1 LVLSLGAAAAYGA
14 ASLWF
19 AWDRNGQWVVQDDAR
34 QHVFWMQR
42 FLDPE
47 LFPQDWIADYF
58 QSVAPPVYTGIYWV
72 LSQVGLDPILASKL
86 LPLVLGLV
94 ITWLCYRFT
103 LACLP
108 LPIAGVLASVLL
120 NLSLWSRDDLN
131 SGTPRA
137 LVYPLMLAVM
147 VAWVERRGWG
157 VALGMAGLAGVYP
170 QAGVVALGALALG
183 VVQWRDRR
191 LCWSMD
197 PRDWQLAAWGCGAG
211 LLVLLPYGWRDSP
224 FGPVVTL
231 AEARSLPEF
240 QEDARSPF
248 FYADAGKFW
257 LGGKSSSLLPLKW
270 LRPVWT
276 WAGLLWPIAALPG
289 PRLGGR
295 SLGESLRERL
305 PLLAHGGDRAAAILT
320 RFVLSAVAWYGLAF
334 WVLFRLHLPGRY
346 TVAVLRIAIAVAAG
360 VMLPVLGDAL
370 ARRVRRWRQDPAQRG
385 LAVGGTAAL
394 GAIALLL
401 VVHLGGFPW
410 WRDDFPNRNY
420 TTSALPQVY
429 AFLRQQPKDT
439 LIAVLAPEGDN
450 IPTFAGRSVLA
461 SREYAIPYHRGY
473 YETFRDRLND
483 LLVAQYSRDRTVV
496 QNFIQRYG
504 IDWWVLDL
512 RSFEVDFVAGHEYKY
527 SRWLRQFQPAQAEI
541 VARLERG
548 EQPVVQQAI
557 GQCLVLQEAHIQ
569 ILSAPC
575 IAQRPTDIKSVQS
588 SLSNQFPVQS
598 SLSNQ
603 FPVQSIPRPINSWNP
618 RAEKSP
624 LNLDHSPN
632 PLRGGNRKKSPF

>member
-1 LVLSLGAAAAYGA
+1 MTDWFKRCYVRGWVAPRAGDRLGGLLLSLGAAAAYGG
-14 ASLWF
+14 ASLGL
-19 AWDRNGQWVVQDDAR
+19 AWGRTGEWVVQDDAR

-42 FLDPE
+42 FGDPD

-58 QSVAPPVYTGIYWV
+58 QSVAPPIYTGLYWL
-72 LSQVGLDPILASKL
+72 LSQVGLDPIVASKL
-86 LPLVLGLV
+86 LPPVLGLL
-94 ITWLCYRFT
+94 ITGLCYRFT

-137 LVYPLMLAVM
+137 LVYPLLLGVM
-147 VAWVERRGWG
+147 VAWVERRRWG
-157 VALGMAGLAGVYP
+157 VALGTLGLAGVYP
-170 QAGVVALGALALG
+170 QAGLVALGALALG

-191 LCWSMD
+191 IRWSPD
-197 PRDWQLAAWGCGAG
+197 PCDWQLAAWGWGAG
-211 LLVLLPYGWRDSP
+211 LLLLLPYGWRDSP

-257 LGGKSSSLLPLKW
+257 LGGKSSSLFPLKW

-276 WAGLLWPIAALPG
+276 WAGLLWPIAALLA
-289 PRLGGR
+289 PRWGGR
-295 SLGESLRERL
+295 WLRERL
-305 PLLAHGGDRAAAILT
+305 PLWPQVGDRAAAILT
-320 RFVLSAVAWYGLAF
+320 RFVLSAMAWYGLAF
-334 WVLFRLHLPGRY
+334 LVLFQLHLPGRY
-346 TVAVLRIAIAVAAG
+346 PVAVLRIAIAVAAG
-360 VMLPVLGDAL
+360 VMLPMLLDAL
-370 ARRVRRWRQDPAQRG
+370 AQPVWHWRRDPTRRG
-385 LAVGGTAAL
+385 LAGGGAAAIA
-394 GAIALLL
+394 AIALLL
-401 VVHLGGFPW
+401 MVHLGGFPW

-483 LLVAQYSRDRTVV
+483 LLVAQYSGDRAQV
-496 QNFIQRYG
+496 QEFIERYG
-504 IDWWVLDL
+504 IDWWVLDQ

-527 SRWLRQFQPAQAEI
+527 SRWLRQFQPAQTEI

-548 EQPVVQQAI
+548 EQPVVQRAI
-557 GQCLVLQEAHIQ
+557 ARCLVLQEAHIQ
-569 ILSAPC
+569 ILEATC
-575 IAQRPTDIKSVQS
+575 ITQP
-588 SLSNQFPVQS
+588 
-598 SLSNQ
+598 
-603 FPVQSIPRPINSWNP
+603 
-618 RAEKSP
+618 
-624 LNLDHSPN
+624 
-632 PLRGGNRKKSPF
+632 